1 MTNSQ
6 DLDSSPSPTLG
17 YTPLPRVLPA
27 NPWQRVLKW
36 TWIGLLV
43 IAVIVLFSGTYRPSE
58 PGQFDGSAIF
68 MWHDDGAIVA
78 FLAFLGLAFVVAI
91 AHIVVLAVTWTLA
104 QHFAPTA
111 ALTSTQNPE

>member
-6 DLDSSPSPTLG
+6 DLDSSPSRTLG

-43 IAVIVLFSGTYRPSE
+43 IAAFTLFAGMSRVRE
-58 PGQFDGSAIF
+58 IGSDTAF
-68 MWHDDGAIVA
+68 VWLDNGAFTA
-78 FLAFLGLAFVVAI
+78 FVVFLGLAFVVAI

-104 QHFAPTA
+104 QHLAPTPVR
-111 ALTSTQNPE
+111 TSTHPGVTA